1 VSALALGVWVS
12 ELADLVLTTRAER
25 ASGSRT
31 YFGREGV
38 VEIVGNKAMFWN
50 GLGHAP
56 LSRNGNHVGGNN
68 WLQAVVPLVAHRS
81 GRDLDALVVGLGAGA
96 TVATLAQSTAV
107 RSVEVYE
114 INPELEQFLA
124 DYPEG
129 TLHVGTSPKIKLI
142 WEDGRTGLT
151 VSPKRYDIITQA
163 PLYLRQAGS
172 SVLLSREYMRI
183 VRSRLKPG
191 GVYAVYCNA
200 MGHAGQALVV
210 RQTAAGVFSHGESF
224 KRGYL
229 LLLSDSPITFDVA
242 SIERAL
248 GTAEAGDPFVAEVR
262 GFGVERLAAALDRPR
277 LPWEGSP
284 VIVTDDHPVV
294 EYPEIADELVAR
306 NGN

>member
-1 VSALALGVWVS
+1 
-12 ELADLVLTTRAER
+12 
-25 ASGSRT
+25 
-31 YFGREGV
+31 
-38 VEIVGNKAMFWN
+38 
-50 GLGHAP
+50 
-56 LSRNGNHVGGNN
+56 
-68 WLQAVVPLVAHRS
+68 VVP
-81 GRDLDALVVGLGAGA
+81 
-96 TVATLAQSTAV
+96 
-107 RSVEVYE
+107 
-114 INPELEQFLA
+114 

-172 SVLLSREYMRI
+172 SVLLSRQYMQI

-191 GVYAVYCNA
+191 GVTQLSAIF
-200 MGHAGQALVV
+200 GQALVV
-210 RQTAAGVFSHGESF
+210 RQTAAGVFRHGESF

-229 LLLSDSPITFDVA
+229 LLLSDSPITFDIA

-294 EYPEIADELVAR
+294 E
-306 NGN
+306 